1 MRNTSLRTQK
11 YIFFPD
17 KKDVR
22 HLHPGCAPSSPD
34 TEPILSG
41 HSGNAE
47 KKDSKALKQANLH
60 PIGYK
65 TNDYAPI
72 YTRMGIKK
80 HRGVL

>member
-1 MRNTSLRTQK
+1 M
-11 YIFFPD
+11 YAIFTRD
-17 KKDVR
+17 RLD
-22 HLHPGCAPSSPD
+22 HCPGCAPSSPD

-65 TNDYAPI
+65 INDYTPI
-72 YTRMGIKK
+72 YTRMGIKT
-80 HRGVL
+80 HIYIL

>member
-1 MRNTSLRTQK
+1 M
-11 YIFFPD
+11 YAIFTRD
-17 KKDVR
+17 RLD
-22 HLHPGCAPSSPD
+22 HCPGCAPSSPD

-72 YTRMGIKK
+72 YTRMGIKNTFIYFN
-80 HRGVL
+80 V